1 MTPRDADLRRA
12 IVGLCLAMLLSAIDQ
27 TIVVAALPTIG
38 AALGDFVD
46 TPWIVTAYL
55 VASTIVTPLYGKLAD
70 IHGARK
76 MLLVGI
82 AIFVV
87 GSIACALAPTMGALC
102 AARAVQGAGGG
113 GLISLAQIALADLI
127 SPRERGRYQAYFGA
141 VFAAS
146 SLAGPALGGFFA
158 ERLHW
163 SLIFWINLPLGL
175 IAFAVANRALE
186 RLPTRRHPHRIDYLG
201 AGLLALASGLLA
213 LALGDSAAE
222 AASRAGLFA
231 LSALSW
237 ALFAWRQRR
246 AEEPFIPLS
255 VLANPIVR
263 DATLCGAFG
272 FGALVGGSVV
282 LPVYFQGA
290 LGLSAEAAGIA
301 MTPMMIGTVIG
312 ATLSGRLMAHLP
324 NYKAPAT
331 IALAVALVAALLA
344 ALKLSELSLFALDTL
359 LTLISIGIGA
369 VLPVSAVS
377 VQNAVEAKSLGAAT
391 ATMQFARQIASALI
405 VAMLGALMMG
415 DGQEQAMSARDLV
428 ASFLLVGLAR
438 AACVALALFFL
449 ARLEEKPLGSAP
461 AAREV

>member
-1 MTPRDADLRRA
+1 MPREADLRRA

-27 TIVVAALPTIG
+27 TIVVSALPTIG
-38 AALGDFVD
+38 ASLGDFAD
-46 TPWIVTAYL
+46 TPWVVTVYL
-55 VASTIVTPLYGKLAD
+55 VASTIVTPFYGKLAD

-82 AIFVV
+82 LVFVV
-87 GSIACALAPTMGALC
+87 GSAACALAPTMATLC
-102 AARAVQGAGGG
+102 AARTVQGAGGG
-113 GLISLAQIALADLI
+113 GLISLAQIALADLV

-141 VFAAS
+141 VFATS

-175 IAFAVANRALE
+175 VAFTVANSALG

-213 LALGDSAAE
+213 LAMGDRAAE
-222 AASRAGLFA
+222 PAFRASVFA
-231 LSALSW
+231 LAALSW
-237 ALFAWRQRR
+237 ALFAWRLRR

-255 VLANPIVR
+255 VLGNPIVR

-290 LGLSAEAAGIA
+290 LGLSAEGSGLA
-301 MTPMMIGTVIG
+301 MTPMMVGTVVG
-312 ATLSGRLMAHLP
+312 ATLSGRLMARLP

-344 ALKLSELSLFALDTL
+344 ALKLSELSLFALDAL
-359 LTLISIGIGA
+359 LTLVSVGIGA

-377 VQNAVEAKSLGAAT
+377 VQNAVEAKSLGSAT
-391 ATMQFARQIASALI
+391 AAMQFSRQISSALI
-405 VAMLGALMMG
+405 AAMLGALMMG
-415 DGQEQAMSARDLV
+415 DGREHAPSAQELV
-428 ASFLLVGLAR
+428 DSFQLTNLAR
-438 AACVALALFFL
+438 AACLALALFFL
-449 ARLEEKPLGSAP
+449 LRLEEKPLGSAP

>member
-1 MTPRDADLRRA
+1 MLREADLRRA

-38 AALGDFVD
+38 ATLGNFAD

-55 VASTIVTPLYGKLAD
+55 IASAIVTPLYGKLAD

-82 AIFVV
+82 SVFVV
-87 GSIACALAPTMGALC
+87 GSAACALAPTMTALC

-113 GLISLAQIALADLI
+113 GLISLAQIALADLV

-175 IAFAVANRALE
+175 VAFTAADHALG
-186 RLPTRRHPHRIDYLG
+186 RLPTRRHPHQIDYLG
-201 AGLLALASGLLA
+201 AGLLALGSGLLA
-213 LALGDSAAE
+213 FALADQAAE
-222 AASRAGLFA
+222 AASRAGVLA

-237 ALFAWRQRR
+237 ALFAWRLGR

-255 VLANPIVR
+255 VLADPIVR
-263 DATLCGAFG
+263 DATLSGAFG

-282 LPVYFQGA
+282 LPIYFQGA
-290 LGLSAEAAGIA
+290 LGLSAEATGVA
-301 MTPMMIGTVIG
+301 MIPMMVGTVIG

-324 NYKAPAT
+324 NYKAPAMVG
-331 IALAVALVAALLA
+331 LAVALVATLLT
-344 ALKLSELSLFALDTL
+344 ALKLSELSLFVLDAL
-359 LTLISIGIGA
+359 LTLVSIGIGA

-377 VQNAVEAKSLGAAT
+377 VQNAVDTKSLGSAT
-391 ATMQFARQIASALI
+391 AAMQFARQIAGAMIAAL
-405 VAMLGALMMG
+405 LGALMMG
-415 DGQEQAMSARDLV
+415 DGQDLAPSARELG
-428 ASFLLVGLAR
+428 ASFVLVNLAR
-438 AACVALALFFL
+438 AACLALALYFL